1 MTTDPIL
8 LQRARAQRLA
18 TLGQRIGYGL
28 YAIAVVA
35 FFVGLLTNFSGAIS
49 ALVIG
54 SIIIGSFF
62 LAPAIVAGY
71 AVKAAIRDDI
81 EHGRPLGGDSDGDH
95 A

>member
-8 LQRARAQRLA
+8 QQRARAQRLA

-28 YAIAVVA
+28 YAIAVAA
-35 FFVGLLTNFSGAIS
+35 FFIGLLTNFSGAIS
-49 ALVIG
+49 TLVIG
-54 SIIIGSFF
+54 SIIVGSFF

-71 AVKAAIRDDI
+71 AVKGAIRDDI
-81 EHGRPLGGDSDGDH
+81 EHGRPIDG

>member
-8 LQRARAQRLA
+8 QQRARAQRLA
-18 TLGQRIGYGL
+18 SLGQRIGYGL
-28 YAIAVVA
+28 YAVAVVA
-35 FFVGLLTNFSGAIS
+35 FFVGLLTNFNGAIS

-81 EHGRPLGGDSDGDH
+81 EHGRPIDG
-95 A
+95 